1 LKNSDKERVTGDRL
15 KPCSYSKLIT
25 YHLVAALESHQIT
38 RRAER
43 DARGADCFKRS
54 SDYLSEGD
62 KTNMPVKKYLK
73 ESIKLGDKE
82 LTVETGRVA
91 KQADGSVVIR
101 YGDTMLLV
109 AAVGAPHTREGIDFF
124 PLTVEYRE
132 ANYAAGRIPGNYFRR
147 EGRPTEKETL
157 TSRLIDRPCRPLFTE
172 GYKNETQ
179 VIASVISADPDN
191 NPDVIAITGASCAL
205 YLSDIPFPN
214 PIAGVRVGLI
224 DGRYII
230 NPTYDETR
238 ESRLNLIVAGTEEA
252 IVMVE
257 AGASEVS
264 EEIMVEALMLAHKEI
279 NRLCRWQ
286 RELYKALDIQKRAV
300 EAPALNEEMLG
311 EIERNYSDRLRASLD
326 TTQQEKRASYA
337 AVDAL
342 KKEVVDSYPEDQPEK
357 RQMAKKIFDHLKETI
372 FRDDILNKRRRPDGR
387 RFSEIRPITC
397 EVGWL
402 PRVHGSALFTRGE
415 TQALV
420 TTTLGTKDDEQFMDD
435 LEKGEVK
442 RRFLLHY
449 NFPHYS
455 VGEVGRFGSSS
466 RREIGHGALARR
478 SIEGVLPDESQFPY
492 TIRIVSDIT
501 ESNGSSSM
509 ASICGGILSLM
520 DAGVP
525 LKAPVAGVAMGL
537 VMEGNKY
544 AILSDIAGAE
554 DHYGDMDFKVA
565 GTREGI
571 TALQM
576 DIKISGINAS
586 ILAEA
591 LEQAK
596 KGRLHILD
604 AMEKTIAEPRED
616 IAPYAPRIIQIKIN
630 PDKIREVIGPGG
642 KIIRALVEET
652 GAKIDVEDDGT
663 ISIASADGAAAQ
675 AAIDR
680 IRGITAEAEIGQTYL
695 GTVSRI
701 VDFGAFVEIFPGT
714 DGLLHISEIADRRVK
729 DVRDELKEGQ
739 QIMVKCIG
747 KEGNKIKLSRKAIL
761 RDEQQKAEA
770 AGAGD
775 GE

>member
-1 LKNSDKERVTGDRL
+1 MT
-15 KPCSYSKLIT
+15 
-25 YHLVAALESHQIT
+25 A
-38 RRAER
+38 
-43 DARGADCFKRS
+43 
-54 SDYLSEGD
+54 
-62 KTNMPVKKYLK
+62 KKYLK
-73 ESIKLGDKE
+73 ESIKVGEHD
-82 LTVETGRVA
+82 LTVEVGKVA
-91 KQADGSVVIR
+91 KQADGSCLIR
-101 YGDTMLLV
+101 YGDTMVLC
-109 AAVGAPHTREGIDFF
+109 AAVGAPTTREGIDFF

-147 EGRPTEKETL
+147 EGRPNEKEVL

-172 GYKNETQ
+172 GYRNETQ
-179 VIASVISADPDN
+179 VVTTVVSADPDN

-214 PIAGVRVGLI
+214 PIAGVRIGLI
-224 DGRYII
+224 DGRYIV
-230 NPTYDETR
+230 NPTYDEVR

-257 AGASEVS
+257 AGAQEVS

-286 RELYKALDIQKRAV
+286 KELYKALEIEKRAV
-300 EAPALNEEMLG
+300 EPPALNEEMLG
-311 EIERNYSDRLRASLD
+311 EIERNYAERLRAALD
-326 TTQQEKRASYA
+326 TTNQEKRNSYA

-342 KKEVVDSYPEDQPEK
+342 KKEVVESYSEDQLET
-357 RQMAKKIFDHLKETI
+357 RLMAKKCFDHLKEKI
-372 FRDDILNKRRRPDGR
+372 FRDDILNHRRRPDGR
-387 RFSEIRPITC
+387 RFSEIRPITS

-402 PRVHGSALFTRGE
+402 PRTHGSALFTRGE

-435 LEKGEVK
+435 LEKGEIK

-455 VGEVGRFGSSS
+455 VGEVGRFLSSS

-478 SIEGVLPDESQFPY
+478 ALEAVLPNDTEFPY

-509 ASICGGILSLM
+509 ASVCGGALSLM

-576 DIKISGINAS
+576 DIKIAGVNAQIMS
-586 ILAEA
+586 EA
-591 LEQAK
+591 LAQAK
-596 KGRLHILD
+596 KGRLHILG
-604 AMEKTIAEPRED
+604 AMEQTLAEPR
-616 IAPYAPRIIQIKIN
+616 PGLSPLAPRIIKIKIN
-630 PDKIREVIGPGG
+630 PDKIRDVIGPGG
-642 KIIRALVEET
+642 KVIRALVEET

-663 ISIASADGAAAQ
+663 VSIATADSEAAE
-675 AAIDR
+675 AAVNR
-680 IRGITAEAEIGQTYL
+680 IRGLTAEAEVGQTYV

-714 DGLLHISEIADRRVK
+714 DGLLHISEIADRRIR
-729 DVRDELKEGQ
+729 DVRDELREGQ

-747 KEGNKIKLSRKAIL
+747 KDGNKIKLSRKAVL
-761 RDEQQKAEA
+761 REEGSQAEA
-770 AGAGD
+770 ATGHD
-775 GE
+775 SN

>member
-1 LKNSDKERVTGDRL
+1 MSVR
-15 KPCSYSKLIT
+15 
-25 YHLVAALESHQIT
+25 
-38 RRAER
+38 
-43 DARGADCFKRS
+43 
-54 SDYLSEGD
+54 
-62 KTNMPVKKYLK
+62 KYLK

-91 KQADGSVVIR
+91 KQADGSIVIR

-109 AAVGAPHTREGIDFF
+109 AAVAAHSPREGVDFF

-132 ANYAAGRIPGNYFRR
+132 SNYAAGRIPGNYFRR
-147 EGRPTEKETL
+147 EGRPNEKETL
-157 TSRLIDRPCRPLFTE
+157 TCRLIDRPCRPLFTE
-172 GYKNETQ
+172 GFRNETQ
-179 VIASVISADPDN
+179 VIATVISADPDN

-205 YLSDIPFPN
+205 YLSDIPFPT
-214 PIAGVRVGLI
+214 PIAGVRIGLI
-224 DGRYII
+224 EGRYII
-230 NPTYDETR
+230 NPTYDEVR

-286 RELYKALDIQKRAV
+286 KELYKALDIQKREV
-300 EAPALNEEMLG
+300 VPPALNEEMLG
-311 EIERNYSDRLRASLD
+311 EVERNYSERLRASLD

-342 KKEVVDSYPEDQPEK
+342 KKEVVESYPEDHPEQ
-357 RQMAKKIFDHLKETI
+357 RLMAKKIFDHLKEKI
-372 FRDDILNKRRRPDGR
+372 FREDILNNRRRPDGR

-420 TTTLGTKDDEQFMDD
+420 TTTLGTKDDEQFIDD
-435 LEKGEVK
+435 IEKGEVK

-466 RREIGHGALARR
+466 RREIGHGVLARR
-478 SIEGVLPDESQFPY
+478 SIEPVLPDESDFPY

-525 LKAPVAGVAMGL
+525 LKRPVAGVAMGL

-544 AILSDIAGAE
+544 AILTDIAGAE

-565 GTREGI
+565 GTRDGI

-576 DIKISGINAS
+576 DIKIGGINAQ
-586 ILAEA
+586 IMADA
-591 LEQAK
+591 LDQAK

-604 AMEKTIAEPRED
+604 VMEKTISEPREE
-616 IAPYAPRIIQIKIN
+616 IASYAPRIIQIKIN

-642 KIIRALVEET
+642 KVIRALVEET

-663 ISIASADGAAAQ
+663 ISIASADSAAAQ

-680 IRGITAEAEIGQTYL
+680 IRGITAEAEIGQSYL

-747 KEGNKIKLSRKAIL
+747 KEGNKIKLSRKAVL
-761 RDEQQKAEA
+761 REEKQQAEA
-770 AGAGD
+770 AGAG
-775 GE
+775 GED

>member
-1 LKNSDKERVTGDRL
+1 
-15 KPCSYSKLIT
+15 
-25 YHLVAALESHQIT
+25 
-38 RRAER
+38 
-43 DARGADCFKRS
+43 
-54 SDYLSEGD
+54 
-62 KTNMPVKKYLK
+62 MPVKKYLK
-73 ESIKLGDKE
+73 ESIKLGDKD

-91 KQADGSVVIR
+91 KQADGSVIIQ

-109 AAVGAPHTREGIDFF
+109 AAVGAPYVREGIDFF

-157 TSRLIDRPCRPLFTE
+157 TSRLIDRPCRPLFAE
-172 GYKNETQ
+172 GYRNETQ

-191 NPDVIAITGASCAL
+191 NPDVIAIPGASCAL
-205 YLSDIPFPN
+205 YLSDIPFLN
-214 PIAGVRVGLI
+214 PIAGVRIGLLE
-224 DGRYII
+224 GRYVV
-230 NPTYDETR
+230 NPTYDEVR

-252 IVMVE
+252 INVVE
-257 AGASEVS
+257 AGAQEVS

-286 RELYKALDIQKRAV
+286 KELYKALEIVKRPV
-300 EAPALNEEMLG
+300 APKPLNEEMIG
-311 EIERNYSDRLRASLD
+311 EIERNYAERLRAALD
-326 TTQQEKRASYA
+326 TTNQEKRASYA

-342 KKEVVDSYPEDQPEK
+342 KKEVVESYPEDQPES
-357 RQMAKKIFDHLKETI
+357 RMMAKKCFDHLKETI

-387 RFSEIRPITC
+387 RFSEIRAITC

-415 TQALV
+415 TQAIV
-420 TTTLGTKDDEQFMDD
+420 TATLGTKDDEQFIDD
-435 LEKGEVK
+435 LEKGELK
-442 RRFLLHY
+442 RRFMLNY

-455 VGEVGRFGSSS
+455 VGEVGRFGSPG

-478 SIEGVLPDESQFPY
+478 ALEAVLPDEATFPY
-492 TIRIVSDIT
+492 TLRIVSDIT

-509 ASICGGILSLM
+509 ATVCGGALSLM

-525 LKAPVAGVAMGL
+525 LKAAVAGVAMGL
-537 VMEGNKY
+537 VMEENKY
-544 AILSDIAGAE
+544 AILTDIAGAE

-565 GTREGI
+565 GTRDGI

-576 DIKISGINAS
+576 DIKIAGINAQ
-586 ILAEA
+586 IMAEA

-596 KGRLHILD
+596 KGRLYILS
-604 AMEKTIAEPRED
+604 AMENALPESRTEISQH
-616 IAPYAPRIIQIKIN
+616 APRIIQIKIN
-630 PDKIREVIGPGG
+630 PDKIRDVIGPGG
-642 KIIRALVEET
+642 KIIRSLVEET
-652 GAKIDVEDDGT
+652 GAKIDVSDDGT
-663 ISIASADGAAAQ
+663 ISIATASGEAADAAVN
-675 AAIDR
+675 R
-680 IRGITAEAEIGQTYL
+680 IRGLTAEAEVGQNYL

-739 QIMVKCIG
+739 QILVRCIG
-747 KEGNKIKLSRKAIL
+747 REGNKIKLSRKAVL
-761 RDEQQKAEA
+761 KDENRKAEA
-770 AGAGD
+770 ASTSD
-775 GE
+775 PE

>member
-1 LKNSDKERVTGDRL
+1 
-15 KPCSYSKLIT
+15 
-25 YHLVAALESHQIT
+25 
-38 RRAER
+38 
-43 DARGADCFKRS
+43 
-54 SDYLSEGD
+54 
-62 KTNMPVKKYLK
+62 MPVRKYLK
-73 ESIKLGDKE
+73 ESIKLGDKD

-91 KQADGSVVIR
+91 KQADGSVIIQ

-109 AAVGAPHTREGIDFF
+109 AAVGAQTTREGIDFF

-157 TSRLIDRPCRPLFTE
+157 TSRLIDRPCRPLFAE
-172 GYKNETQ
+172 GYRNETQ

-205 YLSDIPFPN
+205 YLSDIPFMN
-214 PIAGVRVGLI
+214 PIAGVRIGLI
-224 DGRYII
+224 EGRYIV
-230 NPTYDETR
+230 NPTYDEVR

-286 RELYKALDIQKRAV
+286 KELYKALEIQKRDV
-300 EAPALNEEMLG
+300 TALELDPDMTR
-311 EIERNYSDRLRASLD
+311 EITERYAENLRAALD
-326 TTQQEKRASYA
+326 TTGQEKRASYA

-342 KKEVVDSYPEDQPEK
+342 KKEVVESYPEDQPE
-357 RQMAKKIFDHLKETI
+357 RRAMAKLIFDQLKEI
-372 FRDDILNKRRRPDGR
+372 VFRDDILNKRRRPDGR
-387 RFSEIRPITC
+387 RFSEIRPISS
-397 EVGWL
+397 EVSWL

-420 TTTLGTKDDEQFMDD
+420 STTLGTKEDEQFMDD

-449 NFPHYS
+449 NFPQYS
-455 VGEVGRFGSSS
+455 VGEVGRYGSSS

-478 SIEGVLPDESQFPY
+478 ALEIVLPEDSDFPY

-509 ASICGGILSLM
+509 ATVCGGVLSLM

-544 AILSDIAGAE
+544 AILTDIAGAE
-554 DHYGDMDFKVA
+554 DHYGDMDFKVT
-565 GTREGI
+565 GTKEGI

-576 DIKISGINAS
+576 DIKIGGINAQ
-586 ILAEA
+586 IMAEA

-596 KGRLHILD
+596 KGRLHILNV
-604 AMEKTIAEPRED
+604 MEQALAAPRED
-616 IAPYAPRIIQIKIN
+616 ISSFAPRIIQIKIN
-630 PDKIREVIGPGG
+630 PDKIRDVIGPGG
-642 KIIRALVEET
+642 KIIRSLVEET
-652 GAKIDVEDDGT
+652 GAKIDVSDDGT
-663 ISIASADGAAAQ
+663 ISIATASGSAAEAAVA
-675 AAIDR
+675 R
-680 IRGITAEAEIGQTYL
+680 IRGLTAEAEIGQSYL

-739 QIMVKCIG
+739 QILVKCIG
-747 KEGNKIKLSRKAIL
+747 KEGNKIKLSRKAVL
-761 RDEQQKAEA
+761 RDEDRKAEA

-775 GE
+775 SVTAHDTE

>member
-1 LKNSDKERVTGDRL
+1 
-15 KPCSYSKLIT
+15 
-25 YHLVAALESHQIT
+25 
-38 RRAER
+38 
-43 DARGADCFKRS
+43 
-54 SDYLSEGD
+54 
-62 KTNMPVKKYLK
+62 MPVKKYLK

-91 KQADGSVVIR
+91 KQAGGSVVIR

-109 AAVGAPHTREGIDFF
+109 AAVGALTTREGIDFF

-132 ANYAAGRIPGNYFRR
+132 SQFAAGRIPGNYFRR
-147 EGRPTEKETL
+147 EGRPNEKEVL
-157 TSRLIDRPCRPLFTE
+157 TCRLIDRPCRPLFAE
-172 GYKNETQ
+172 GYRNETQ
-179 VIASVISADPDN
+179 VIASVISADSEN

-205 YLSDIPFPN
+205 FLSDIPFMN

-230 NPTYDETR
+230 NPTYDEVR

-286 RELYKALDIQKRAV
+286 NELYKALEIKKREV
-300 EAPALNEEMLG
+300 IAPALNEEML
-311 EIERNYSDRLRASLD
+311 EEVKRNYSERLRAALD
-326 TTQQEKRASYA
+326 TTNQEKRESYA

-342 KKEVVDSYPEDQPEK
+342 KKEVVESYPADQPEL
-357 RQMAKKIFDHLKETI
+357 RQMAKTIFDHLKESI
-372 FRDDILNKRRRPDGR
+372 FREDILDKRRRPDGR

-420 TTTLGTKDDEQFMDD
+420 STTLGTKEDEQYIDD
-435 LEKGEVK
+435 LEKGELK

-455 VGEVGRFGSSS
+455 VGEIGRFGSSS

-478 SIEGVLPDESQFPY
+478 AIEAVLPDESVFPY
-492 TIRIVSDIT
+492 TLRIVADIT

-509 ASICGGILSLM
+509 ATVCGGILSLM

-576 DIKISGINAS
+576 DIKIGGINAQ

-596 KGRLHILD
+596 KGRLHILSVMSQ
-604 AMEKTIAEPRED
+604 ALAEPRPE
-616 IAPYAPRIIQIKIN
+616 ISSYAPRIIQIKIN
-630 PDKIREVIGPGG
+630 PEKIRDVIGPGG
-642 KIIRALVEET
+642 KMIRSLVEET
-652 GAKIDVEDDGT
+652 GAKIDVSDDGT
-663 ISIASADGAAAQ
+663 ISIATPSSAAAE
-675 AAIDR
+675 AAVAR
-680 IRGITAEAEIGQTYL
+680 IRGITAEAEIGQNYL

-739 QIMVKCIG
+739 QILVKCIG
-747 KEGNKIKLSRKAIL
+747 KEGNKIKLSRKAVL
-761 RDEQQKAEA
+761 RDENRKTEA
-770 AGAGD
+770 ASANESD
-775 GE
+775 